1 MKKKIIDVCASFF
14 FELPEKHSVFEKEKR
29 KYLLEQLEKEYP
41 SVDEK
46 IIWGYCIFTFEKKK
60 FALVSVI
67 NREIYEEKKVK
78 YSSYVFTSEIAVIAS
93 RASFVKENILHK
105 TATQKV
111 FYDKNLHEPKI
122 LFTDI
127 GKSNENISIEKSFNF
142 SEKDI
147 QNAKPIFNEN
157 YKKKRIKY
165 ALSILVFA
173 FLLFLVTGFF
183 SFQDFSP
190 KTENILIEQV
200 EVVKKEE
207 QFFSS
212 SFSSFL
218 CLSNLFRENNFV
230 LETFTENENGFIV
243 FKTKTDKP
251 SVLLEKLI
259 ATDLFQNVSI
269 TSMQKD
275 AGSKKFDCTFELYA
289 KNKPTSS
296 ILPPLSAI
304 ERITSKVPALKNAQT
319 TLKGFQLETTAD
331 GLRDFLTQY
340 ADFEQTENI
349 FIKDFFITSNGS
361 KIIAKG
367 NFAFD
372 DSIHFIKPAE
382 NDFENICSI
391 FPSLTQPVLE
401 KRSQNTKTQPEQVSD
416 KTEIARIR
424 NPDGS
429 VTVYKKNK
437 DGKIQKD

>member
-1 MKKKIIDVCASFF
+1 
-14 FELPEKHSVFEKEKR
+14 
-29 KYLLEQLEKEYP
+29 
-41 SVDEK
+41 
-46 IIWGYCIFTFEKKK
+46 
-60 FALVSVI
+60 
-67 NREIYEEKKVK
+67 
-78 YSSYVFTSEIAVIAS
+78 
-93 RASFVKENILHK
+93 
-105 TATQKV
+105 
-111 FYDKNLHEPKI
+111 
-122 LFTDI
+122 
-127 GKSNENISIEKSFNF
+127 
-142 SEKDI
+142 
-147 QNAKPIFNEN
+147 
-157 YKKKRIKY
+157 
-165 ALSILVFA
+165 
-173 FLLFLVTGFF
+173 
-183 SFQDFSP
+183 
-190 KTENILIEQV
+190 
-200 EVVKKEE
+200 
-207 QFFSS
+207 
-212 SFSSFL
+212 
-218 CLSNLFRENNFV
+218 LFRENNFV
-230 LETFTENENGFIV
+230 VETFTENENGFIV

-319 TLKGFQLETTAD
+319 TLKGFQLETTAV
-331 GLRDFLTQY
+331 GLRDFLAQY

-349 FIKDFFITSNGS
+349 FIKDFSITSNGS

-382 NDFENICSI
+382 NDFENISSI
-391 FPSLTQPVLE
+391 FPSLAQPVLE